1 MEAIRESE
9 VREFFVGDYKVLGQF
24 DSGSFGDIFLGVS
37 LYTGEKVAIKV
48 EKANA
53 THPQLAYEH
62 RVYRAIR
69 PACGLPQIHHFS
81 EEDEYCAL
89 VMELLGPS
97 LNYLFEFCS
106 RRFTMKTVLMLADE
120 MLVRLEQVHCRGFV
134 HRDIKPDNFLIGRD
148 ITSKR
153 LHLIDFGLAKK
164 YWDPNTQ
171 VHIPYRESCSLTGT
185 ARFTSISS
193 HEGIEQ
199 SRRDDLISVGYVLV
213 YFLRGSLPWQ
223 GIKASTKQQKYE
235 RIHELKRSIS
245 NETLCQGFPSEFAM
259 YLNYCTQLGFDANPN
274 YHVLRKQFR
283 HLLLKL
289 CAARDRIFDWE
300 VLTIKFHRNQRNP
313 GVGLR
318 VAPLKCKPD
327 GGSSGSPII
336 RNEKCNRWD

>member
-1 MEAIRESE
+1 MEKIRASE

-37 LYTGEKVAIKV
+37 LNTGEQVAIKV
-48 EKANA
+48 EKAGA
-53 THPQLAYEH
+53 PHPQLAYEH

-69 PACGLPQIHHFS
+69 PARGLPQIYFFS
-81 EEDEYCAL
+81 EEDDYCAL

-106 RRFTMKTVLMLADE
+106 RRFTMKTVLMLANE
-120 MLVRLEQVHCRGFV
+120 MLLRLEQVHNRGFV

-148 ITSKR
+148 ISSKR
-153 LHLIDFGLAKK
+153 VHLIDFGLSKK

-171 VHIPYRESCSLTGT
+171 VHIPYRENCSLTGT

-193 HEGIEQ
+193 HEGVEQ

-213 YFLRGSLPWQ
+213 YFLRGNLPWQ

-245 NETLCQGFPSEFAM
+245 NEKLCKGFPSEFLM
-259 YLNYCTQLGFDANPN
+259 YLNYCHQLTFNADPDYNM
-274 YHVLRKQFR
+274 LRKIFR

-289 CAARDRIFDWE
+289 CATPAQIFDWE
-300 VLTIKFHRNQRNP
+300 VLTIKYHRNQPNP
-313 GVGLR
+313 GIGLK
-318 VAPLKCKPD
+318 VPPLKCKAD
-327 GGSSGSPII
+327 GGSSGFPII
-336 RNEKCNRWD
+336 RNEKCNRW